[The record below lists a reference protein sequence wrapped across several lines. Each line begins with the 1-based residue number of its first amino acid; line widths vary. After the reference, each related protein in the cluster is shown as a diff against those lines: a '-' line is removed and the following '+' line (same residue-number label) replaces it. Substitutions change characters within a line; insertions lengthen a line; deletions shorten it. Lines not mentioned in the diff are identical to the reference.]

1 MKQFDKVYHT
11 EHGKGHIV
19 SVTHR
24 KENNLYMCYF
34 PKGQVTEFVTHKALV
49 TDTDEVVSLERRNPR
64 QERVS
69 DDIQEALNNLFFG
82 GQPPQE

>member
-1 MKQFDKVYHT
+1 MKQFDTVYHI
-11 EHGKGHIV
+11 EYGKGHIV

-24 KENNLYMCYF
+24 KENNLYMCFF
-34 PKGQVTEFVTHKALV
+34 PKGKVTEFVTHKALLA
-49 TDTDEVVSLERRNPR
+49 DTDDTVSLEVREPR

-82 GQPPQE
+82 GQPPQG